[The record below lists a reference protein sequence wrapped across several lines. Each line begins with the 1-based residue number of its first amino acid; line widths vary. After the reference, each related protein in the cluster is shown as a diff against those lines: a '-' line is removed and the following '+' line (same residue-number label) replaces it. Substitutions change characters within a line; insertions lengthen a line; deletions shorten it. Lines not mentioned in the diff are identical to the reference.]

1 MNTLSADRFKPGEY
15 FMLPKKLFQLD
26 LKDAEIAIYAYL
38 MRLEN
43 RQTYQCWPSYR
54 AIGKAVGI
62 KHNDTV
68 MKYVRSLEE
77 KCLIYTE
84 PTTVHT
90 ASGKHWNG
98 NLRYTIR
105 PIEDA
110 WEHHQRVQ
118 MEENS
123 LKLAKLKAEERTK
136 KRKGKGGV

>member
-1 MNTLSADRFKPGEY
+1 
-15 FMLPKKLFQLD
+15 MLAKLPRHW
-26 LKDAEIAIYAYL
+26 K
-38 MRLEN
+38 
-43 RQTYQCWPSYR
+43 S
-54 AIGKAVGI
+54 GGI

-105 PIEDA
+105 PIEEA